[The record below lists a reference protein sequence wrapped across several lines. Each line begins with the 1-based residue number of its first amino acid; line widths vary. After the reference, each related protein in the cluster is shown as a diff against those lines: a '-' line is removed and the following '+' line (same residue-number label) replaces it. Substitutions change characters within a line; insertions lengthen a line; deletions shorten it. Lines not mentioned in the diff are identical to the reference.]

1 MGALSKYLRSVA
13 LGDCTHALA
22 GQVRPLAEMPALRTH
37 DTDA

>member
-1 MGALSKYLRSVA
+1 MGALSKYLVA